1 MRGILI
7 PWRKGQHF
15 NHDLLGTD
23 NMYLVHFSKR
33 RWQKVQILE
42 SLRRDRVLLGP
53 WPSLRRKL
61 ASLSQFQSHRGP
73 TSRLEQ
79 VFA

>member
-1 MRGILI
+1 LI
-7 PWRKGQHF
+7 PWRNGQHF

-42 SLRRDRVLLGP
+42 SLRRDRVLLDP
-53 WPSLRRKL
+53 WSSLRRKL